1 MVILKVKPLWTE
13 AQTNLFIEI
22 KKPLQMERL
31 FSESIQSV

>member
-22 KKPLQMERL
+22 KKPLHLERL
-31 FSESIQSV
+31 FTESIQWV